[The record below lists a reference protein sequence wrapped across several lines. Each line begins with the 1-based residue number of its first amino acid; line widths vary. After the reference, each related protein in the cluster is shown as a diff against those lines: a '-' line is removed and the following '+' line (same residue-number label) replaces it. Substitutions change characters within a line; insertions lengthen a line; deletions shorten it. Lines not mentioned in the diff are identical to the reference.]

1 MKESAFRLRRGDDL
15 KKAIADSCKEKTA
28 VVLSAVGCLSHVSLR
43 MAKGKDFLEKDGDF
57 EIVSLTGTVTKGRAH
72 LHISVSDET
81 GRVTGGHLCEGS
93 IVNTT
98 CEVILGIL
106 EDYDAERSY
115 DPSTGYDE
123 IVFVK
128 KS

>member
-28 VVLSAVGCLSHVSLR
+28 VVLSAVGSLSRVSLR
-43 MAKGKDFLEKDGDF
+43 MAGGKDFLEKDGDF
-57 EIVSLTGTVTKGRAH
+57 EIVSMTGTIARGRAH

-81 GRVTGGHLCEGS
+81 GCVIGGHLCEDS
-93 IVNTT
+93 VVNTT